1 MSIRLL
7 NHLATALAVIL
18 VSSTSHAADAA
29 DETTDEDEDLIEE
42 IIVTATYRDS
52 RLMDTPLAIS
62 AVTSEDIAV
71 KGIEDIQTLYT
82 SIPGLSYRGSVGTG
96 GAQLSIRG
104 ITPSTTP
111 GSVGAVGVYLDNLP
125 ITDSA
130 IGGRNPLGSVFDM
143 DRVEVLK
150 GPQGTLYGEGSMG
163 GNIRYITNKPD
174 TSGLDY
180 HVRSSFENMS
190 KSDDLSYR
198 IDAMVN
204 IPLADQL
211 ALRLVG
217 YRRDRAGVLDTVA
230 PRNGKDVDWFEENG
244 LRAALK
250 WDASKTFEV
259 TAKVNVVDSDYGGPE
274 LAFHCYTEAFDAF
287 DPPGGQ
293 VPGYLAGTGGGVN
306 NAAPDS
312 PCPPGKTDTFDHG
325 DPYVTHLAH
334 PAFVNGGFDDQTSY
348 NLTIDWELPFADL
361 LSSTSYFERVSMAVA
376 GEGPP
381 GPPAGFFNFA
391 NAVFGPGAAQ
401 ALGGGGYHLLTERI
415 VQELRLISNTDGPL
429 QWTLGAYYK
438 DDASQQ
444 GLNAPCYK
452 GGGSPVY
459 AALDICTSIFGFSP
473 DVSVEDQARHVAT
486 LLGVLGVGAP
496 INFLGFREQA
506 IYGEVSYRLS
516 DQWEIQLG
524 LRLAE
529 VEHQLTIGQRG
540 ANSKADPTFDLIKSS
555 DIKAPKA
562 TLAWRPIE
570 GWMIFATYSE
580 GFRPGIINTRIIEKH
595 ALLQGVIDDG
605 VLSEEALTLAQNQI
619 DRTIPFR
626 TAEGDFVE
634 NTELGIKAS
643 VLGGRLSFTGSY
655 YHIAFDDYVLRILD
669 RNFPR
674 TGGLPGRPRLQYG
687 VNVGDAKSRGL
698 ELEVRWAL
706 TDNLLLTFGGDKSFE
721 ANLTGVPEGA
731 GVCPT
736 DSECRAV
743 EVRGITPGARM
754 SNAPEDS
761 YYASLAYD
769 FELFGKNA
777 TARADTYYVP
787 TSLDNTARAIR
798 YSKPAYRTTD
808 VKLMVNLDNW
818 MLSAYVRNVTDEKI
832 VYEFREPGYYLGRP
846 RSLGVQIN
854 YRR

>member
-1 MSIRLL
+1 MSIKLL
-7 NHLATALAVIL
+7 NRVAGALAAALIASPVI
-18 VSSTSHAADAA
+18 AA
-29 DETTDEDEDLIEE
+29 DETTNEDEPGMEE
-42 IIVTATYRDS
+42 IIVTATYRDT

-62 AVTSEDIAV
+62 AVTSEDMV
-71 KGIEDIQTLYT
+71 SKGIEDIQTLFQA
-82 SIPGLSYRGSVGTG
+82 IPGLSYRGSVAL

-111 GSVGAVGVYLDNLP
+111 GSVGSVGVYLDNLP
-125 ITDSA
+125 ITDSTSF
-130 IGGRNPLGSVFDM
+130 GGNTLGSVFDL

-163 GNIRYITNKPD
+163 GNIRYITKKPD

-180 HVRSSFENMS
+180 HVRSSFENIS
-190 KSDDLSYR
+190 KTDDLSYR

-217 YRRDRAGVLDTVA
+217 YRRDRAGVLDAVA
-230 PRNGKDVDWFEENG
+230 PRNEKDVDWFEENG

-250 WDASKTFEV
+250 WDASETFEV
-259 TAKVNVVDSDYGGPE
+259 TAMVNVVDSEHGGPGT
-274 LAFHCYTEAFDAF
+274 AFHCYTEPTNAF
-287 DPPGGQ
+287 DPAGGQ
-293 VPGYLAGTGGGVN
+293 VHLYHAGTGGGVN

-312 PCPPGKTDTFDHG
+312 PCPPGQTDLFDHG
-325 DPYVTHLAH
+325 DPYVTHNAH
-334 PAFVNGGFDDQTSY
+334 PDLLNEGYDDQTSY
-348 NLTIDWELPFADL
+348 NLNIDWELPFADL
-361 LSSTSYFERVSMAVA
+361 LSSTSYFDRESSRG
-376 GEGPP
+376 GEGRPS
-381 GPPAGFFNFA
+381 AGIINFA
-391 NAVFGPGAAQ
+391 NGLFGPGVAQ
-401 ALGGGGYHLLTERI
+401 TSGGGGFALLSERT

-438 DDASQQ
+438 DDESQQ

-459 AALDICTSIFGFSP
+459 AALDICTFILGFSP

-486 LLGVLGVGAP
+486 FGGIFGFGLP
-496 INFLGFREQA
+496 INFLGFREKA

-516 DQWEIQLG
+516 DQWEIELG
-524 LRLAE
+524 LRVAE
-529 VEHQLTIGQRG
+529 VEHQLTTGQSG
-540 ANSKADPTFDLIKSS
+540 SNSKAGATFDLIKSS

-562 TLAWRPIE
+562 TLTWRPNE
-570 GWMIFATYSE
+570 GWMIFLTYSE

-595 ALLQGVIDDG
+595 GLLQGVIDDG

-655 YHIAFDDYVLRILD
+655 YHIEFEDYVLRILD

-674 TGGLPGRPRLQYG
+674 TGGLPGRPRMQYG
-687 VNVGDAKSRGL
+687 INVGDAKSRGL
-698 ELEVRWAL
+698 EVEVRWAL
-706 TDNLLLTFGGDKSFE
+706 TDSLLLSFGGDKSFE
-721 ANLTGVPEGA
+721 ANLTNVPEGA
-731 GVCPT
+731 GVCPSY
-736 DSECRAV
+736 DECRAV

-769 FELFGKNA
+769 FELFGMNA

-787 TSLDNTARAIR
+787 TSMDNTARAVR
-798 YSKPAYRTTD
+798 YSKPTYRTTD

-818 MLSAYVRNVTDEKI
+818 MLSAFVRNVTDEKI
-832 VYEFREPGYYLGRP
+832 VYEFRESGYQLGRP
-846 RSLGVQIN
+846 RSLGVQVN
-854 YRR
+854 YRM